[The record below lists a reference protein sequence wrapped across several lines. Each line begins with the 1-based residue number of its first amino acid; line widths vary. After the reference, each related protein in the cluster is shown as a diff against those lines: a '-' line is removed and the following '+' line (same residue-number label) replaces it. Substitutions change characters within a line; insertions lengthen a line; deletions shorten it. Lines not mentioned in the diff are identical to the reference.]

1 LKGEGPSQTQH
12 NTPAGELAPGAAPI
26 GRDGGRERKRE
37 REREREI
44 VQTGSVAT
52 AGVARRRGGERERE
66 RAQAI
71 ISSIALRSHARPS
84 RTGTQ
89 HTRTR
94 PSRAMRRSAHA
105 RAAEAPLIYF
115 SSPGTPAQWNAARHR
130 RRARATPQH
139 SARCT
144 ATEGDETASGL
155 ARSRVWQGFPQST
168 PALRVTDLAAGTTRH
183 SNTQSPCTAIQ
194 PHHRN
199 LHRRRCRRSCTRR
212 GWRPQ
217 WAAYTR

>member
-1 LKGEGPSQTQH
+1 MVP
-12 NTPAGELAPGAAPI
+12 PAQRPRCAA
-26 GRDGGRERKRE
+26 R
-37 REREREI
+37 
-44 VQTGSVAT
+44 SLAT

-71 ISSIALRSHARPS
+71 ISSIALRSHVRPS

-94 PSRAMRRSAHA
+94 PPRAMRRSAHA

-139 SARCT
+139 SSGCT

-155 ARSRVWQGFPQST
+155 ARSRMRQGFPQST
-168 PALRVTDLAAGTTRH
+168 PALRVTGLAAGTTRH
-183 SNTQSPCTAIQ
+183 SNTQPHGAATQ
-194 PHHRN
+194 PHHQTR
-199 LHRRRCRRSCTRR
+199 HRRRRRHCTPE
-212 GWRPQ
+212 GG
-217 WAAYTR
+217 AH